1 MRQLFYEHQRKGV
14 WLTMAN
20 FESGVASYV
29 HGRATVDVYFPVDQ
43 RGNADI
49 SCTQCFF
56 FREASRRCGLN
67 GEVSQYPS
75 KYVGSNCPLEM
86 VEEM

>member
-1 MRQLFYEHQRKGV
+1 MGS
-14 WLTMAN
+14 
-20 FESGVASYV
+20 FESGISSYV
-29 HGRATVDVYFPVDQ
+29 HGKATVHNFFPVDQ

-49 SCTQCFF
+49 SCAQCFF

-75 KYVGSNCPLEM
+75 KYVGGSCPLEI
-86 VEEM
+86 VEEGEQSQS

>member
-1 MRQLFYEHQRKGV
+1 
-14 WLTMAN
+14 MAN

-75 KYVGSNCPLEM
+75 KYVGSNCPLEI

>member
-1 MRQLFYEHQRKGV
+1 
-14 WLTMAN
+14 MAN

-29 HGRATVDVYFPVDQ
+29 HGKATVDVYFPVDQ

>member
-1 MRQLFYEHQRKGV
+1 
-14 WLTMAN
+14 MAN